1 MSRKKVLLRA
11 PLLTNSGYG
20 VHSRQI
26 FEWLHGRDDIE
37 LIVECLQ
44 WGRTSWLLDPNLE
57 NGMIGKIMSCS
68 KPFKKE
74 EIEVSFQVQLPDEW
88 DESLG
93 KIKIGVTALVETD
106 RCTKEWVEK
115 CNKMDHIVVPSTFT
129 KNVLRRSGALIK
141 PVTVIPEWYNSNLLN
156 NSLMSKT
163 RQDER
168 FDQINDP
175 FTILTIGT
183 LTSQNP
189 KDDRKNLVN
198 TIKWVSE
205 EFKDNEDVAIL
216 LKTNFGKGTVLD
228 RKLCREYLKNLKAS
242 AGIEKFP
249 KIKFLH
255 GNLKKE
261 EVAAVFTHPKVKM
274 YVTATRGEGY
284 GLPLVEAAASGLPIV
299 ATGWSGHL
307 QFLDKEKFGCV
318 DYNLVEIEESR
329 VDNRVFK
336 RGFKWAEPVETSFK
350 RELRKVYKDYQNAKS
365 KSRDMMKKVRSEFGK
380 QNIKKQYDELF
391 EKCVTK

>member
-1 MSRKKVLLRA
+1 M
-11 PLLTNSGYG
+11 
-20 VHSRQI
+20 
-26 FEWLHGRDDIE
+26 
-37 LIVECLQ
+37 
-44 WGRTSWLLDPNLE
+44 
-57 NGMIGKIMSCS
+57 
-68 KPFKKE
+68 
-74 EIEVSFQVQLPDEW
+74 
-88 DESLG
+88 
-93 KIKIGVTALVETD
+93 
-106 RCTKEWVEK
+106 
-115 CNKMDHIVVPSTFT
+115 
-129 KNVLRRSGALIK
+129 
-141 PVTVIPEWYNSNLLN
+141 
-156 NSLMSKT
+156 
-163 RQDER
+163 
-168 FDQINDP
+168 
-175 FTILTIGT
+175 
-183 LTSQNP
+183 
-189 KDDRKNLVN
+189 
-198 TIKWVSE
+198 
-205 EFKDNEDVAIL
+205 
-216 LKTNFGKGTVLD
+216 
-228 RKLCREYLKNLKAS
+228 CREYLKNLKAS

-380 QNIKKQYDELF
+380 QNIK
-391 EKCVTK
+391 